1 MDIIEAIKR
10 RHSVRSFTKRPIND
24 ESITILKK
32 CIADCNAKGKL
43 HLQLVTDEPR
53 AFDCFLAHYGKF
65 SGVRNYIA
73 MVGHRGKGL
82 DERIGYYGERLV
94 LLAQTLG
101 LNTCWV
107 GLSFTKAPGAWT
119 VGDGEKLVCLI
130 AIGYGNTQGAD
141 HRSKSI
147 DDVTV
152 VKADGDTPKWFT
164 AGVEAALLAPTAMN
178 QQKFKFTLH
187 PDGRTVTAK
196 AGLGF
201 FSKVDLGIAKYHF
214 EAGAGVS
221 NFNWSDSSA
230 I

>member
-1 MDIIEAIKR
+1 M
-10 RHSVRSFTKRPIND
+10 
-24 ESITILKK
+24 
-32 CIADCNAKGKL
+32 
-43 HLQLVTDEPR
+43 
-53 AFDCFLAHYGKF
+53 
-65 SGVRNYIA
+65 
-73 MVGHRGKGL
+73 
-82 DERIGYYGERLV
+82 
-94 LLAQTLG
+94 
-101 LNTCWV
+101 
-107 GLSFTKAPGAWT
+107 
-119 VGDGEKLVCLI
+119 GDGEKLVCLI
-130 AIGYGNTQGAD
+130 AIGYGNTQGAE
-141 HRSKSI
+141 HRNKSI

-164 AGVEAALLAPTAMN
+164 SGVEAALLAPTAMN

-221 NFNWSDSSA
+221 SFNWSDSSA